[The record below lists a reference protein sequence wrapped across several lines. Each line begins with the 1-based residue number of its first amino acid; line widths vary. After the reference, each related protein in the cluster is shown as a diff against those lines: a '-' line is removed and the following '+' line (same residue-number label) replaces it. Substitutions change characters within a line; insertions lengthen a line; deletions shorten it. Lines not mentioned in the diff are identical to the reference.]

1 MSQLKQVWISQE
13 TVSDSFVE
21 SIINIDSGT
30 VCKIATNKITNNKIF
45 VIRLYSNFDLKRFE
59 KKEFQGVSIE
69 LLIYPEY
76 KELTFILLD
85 NELEE
90 IFYLFIEN
98 LFENIKALENEDQVI
113 VDTSNTISKWKR
125 LFDKIRPNLLTEEQ
139 QKGLMGEL
147 LFIIQLIK
155 NGMPIPVS
163 INNWF
168 GPDFFNKDFIIENI
182 GFEIKTTSQD
192 RPVIKISSEQ
202 QLDNQDLKS
211 LFLVQFVLEERKN
224 TGNSLPEIINNL
236 REILKNEYAE
246 KLIFENSLLKTGYND
261 NDASRYTKQ
270 YEVIE
275 VVIYNVEDDFPKI
288 TKSILPK
295 GVFNSIY
302 NLEVPFLE
310 KFKINNP
317 NILSLIYG

>member
-1 MSQLKQVWISQE
+1 MKFKIKA
-13 TVSDSFVE
+13 
-21 SIINIDSGT
+21 SII
-30 VCKIATNKITNNKIF
+30 
-45 VIRLYSNFDLKRFE
+45 
-59 KKEFQGVSIE
+59 SIE
-69 LLIYPEY
+69 LLIYPDY

-98 LFENIKALENEDQVI
+98 LFETIKFLENEEQVI
-113 VDTSNTISKWKR
+113 VNTSNTISKWKR

-147 LFIIQLIK
+147 LFINELIK
-155 NGMPIPVS
+155 NGISISVS

-168 GPDFFNKDFIIENI
+168 GPDFFNKDFIIENT

-202 QLDNQDLKS
+202 QLDSQDLKS

-224 TGNSLPEIINNL
+224 NGNSLPEIISNL

-261 NDASRYTKQ
+261 NDAIRYVKK

-275 VVIYNVEDDFPKI
+275 VVMYNVEDDFPKI

-295 GVFNSIY
+295 GVFNSVY

>member
-13 TVSDSFVE
+13 GVSDSFIE
-21 SIINIDSGT
+21 SIIDIDSGT

-69 LLIYPEY
+69 LLIYPDY

-98 LFENIKALENEDQVI
+98 LFENIKFLKNEDQVI

-125 LFDKIRPNLLTEEQ
+125 LFDKIRPNLLTDEQ
-139 QKGLMGEL
+139 QKGLIGEL
-147 LFIIQLIK
+147 LFIKQLIS
-155 NGMPIPVS
+155 NEISIPVS

-202 QLDNQDLKS
+202 QLDTQDLKS
-211 LFLVQFVLEERKN
+211 LFLVQFILEERKN
-224 TGNSLPEIINNL
+224 NGNSLPEFINNI

-261 NDASRYTKQ
+261 NDASRYTKK

-275 VVIYNVEDDFPKI
+275 VVMYKVEEDFPKI

-295 GVFNSIY
+295 GVFNSVY